1 MNFDKGNSR
10 AIIVCAAC
18 RRGSVVIAG
27 ARHWDKGMNTLYSQL
42 SIEVSGTEF
51 EQGFIDQ
58 FGNFY
63 SRKEALKTLLI
74 NDLQM
79 INWDRNGSTEELYSE
94 GLY

>member
-1 MNFDKGNSR
+1 MNFNKGNSR

-18 RRGSVVIAG
+18 RCEGIVIAG
-27 ARHWDKGMNTLYSQL
+27 ARHFDKIMHTQIDAMDIKWTSDD
-42 SIEVSGTEF
+42 

-63 SRKEALKTLLI
+63 SRVEALKTILR
-74 NDLQM
+74 NDLQL
-79 INWDRNGSTEELYSE
+79 INWDRNGSTTELYSE